1 LEDLARRR
9 QEIAEMVAQ
18 LQAAPALARA
28 VEAQHRIAR
37 FEAEEERESARQ
49 QVRADESQAA
59 PGGEIRP
66 GLPVRHARLGV
77 EGVVIEVDAAG
88 ALVQMGALRTKVA
101 REDLVP
107 LARKPKGAVAGF
119 RKTAQ
124 EKIARAE
131 AVRAAPASTATRP
144 LDVRGLRV
152 DEALRALE
160 EELDRRL
167 REGVEEVQVLHGHG
181 SGALKAAIREH
192 LARSPYVRKAR
203 AGASHEGGDGV
214 TVVELRG

>member
-1 LEDLARRR
+1 A
-9 QEIAEMVAQ
+9 
-18 LQAAPALARA
+18 
-28 VEAQHRIAR
+28 
-37 FEAEEERESARQ
+37 EERE
-49 QVRADESQAA
+49 AA
-59 PGGEIRP
+59 QGREIRA
-66 GLPVRHARLGV
+66 GAAVRHARLGV
-77 EGVVIEVDAAG
+77 EGTVIAVEEEGGQV
-88 ALVQMGALRTKVA
+88 LVQMGPLRTKVA

-107 LARKPKGAVAGF
+107 LSRKAKGAAAGF
-119 RKTAQ
+119 RKTAR

-131 AVRAAPASTATRP
+131 AVRAAPASTAIRP

-167 REGVEEVQVLHGHG
+167 REGAEEVQVLHGHG

-214 TVVELRG
+214 TVAELR